1 MPLPTSNSIQ
11 IKANGTDVSSSI
23 DYESIQ
29 LNLVLTKEVSTFKFS
44 VRAANNIVA
53 KYNPMINDVITFNET
68 MLQNGTLVTTAIFGG
83 TITEIETLNESAG
96 SGGGILLTDIVTA
109 TDWGFTAN
117 AKLIVQSFANMDPA
131 DIVAALAPA
140 GFNATTYVQRAG
152 YAITSIKFNYE
163 QFTQCLEAL
172 ANQIGFQW
180 YIDSSKN
187 IHFFLAENNN
197 APITIDDTSGGLE
210 WNTLDVDINLSN
222 MKNSVFVIG
231 GTYQK
236 NILISAPVDTFLG
249 NGNQNGFGLVYTYIA
264 NTIVCLLNGAAQ
276 SIGILNQEQFPAL
289 FNVLYDPA
297 GKTITFNTTPPNGA
311 TIVVAGTAE
320 IPIIGH
326 AINGPLVK
334 QYGERQDAIFD
345 ANILSITEAQQ
356 RAQADILQYG
366 SPVYDVKFT
375 TLTPGIRLGQN
386 ILLNSALYGVSNYP
400 LVVKNIQGVGRTG
413 FQMEYTV
420 ECIGSDV
427 VTFVDLMKTVLQ
439 QQNANSSIAV
449 NSTLEV
455 LLGDAEDLIIIDS
468 VAAPTSNTTKNYV
481 WGATTVGTVGNWNLF
496 TWA

>member
-1 MPLPTSNSIQ
+1 MLPTSHSIQ
-11 IKANGTDVSSSI
+11 ITANGTDVSSSI
-23 DYESIQ
+23 DYTSIQ
-29 LNLVLTKEVSTFKFS
+29 LNLVLTKEVSTLVFNVKGNGN
-44 VRAANNIVA
+44 VPG
-53 KYNPMINDVITFNET
+53 KYIGQIGDVIVLNET

-83 TITEIETLNESAG
+83 TITEIERVNNSVG
-96 SGGGILLTDIVTA
+96 SQGGILLTDEITA

-117 AKLIVQSFANMDPA
+117 AMLITRSFANMDPA

-152 YAITSIKFNYE
+152 YQISSIKFNYE

-180 YIDSSKN
+180 YIDSAKN

-197 APITIDDTSGGLE
+197 APITIDDTSGSFE
-210 WNTLDVDINLSN
+210 WNTLDVDINLTN

-231 GTYQK
+231 GTYEK
-236 NILISAPVDTFLG
+236 NILISSPVDTFLG
-249 NGNQNGFGLVYTYIA
+249 NGEQNGFGLVYTYIA
-264 NTIVCLLNGAAQ
+264 NTIVVFLNGVAQ
-276 SIGILNQEQFPAL
+276 SVGILNQETTPAV
-289 FNVLYDPA
+289 FDVLYDPS
-297 GKTITFNTTPPNGA
+297 GKTITFNTTPPDGQQ
-311 TIVVAGTAE
+311 IIVAGTAE

-326 AINGPLVK
+326 AIDQPLVAL
-334 QYGERQDAIFD
+334 YGERQDAIFD

-366 SPVYDVKFT
+366 NPVYDVKFT

-386 ILLNSALYGVSNYP
+386 ILLNSALYGISNYP
-400 LVVKNIQGVGRTG
+400 LVVKTITGTGRTG
-413 FQMEYTV
+413 FQIEYAV

-439 QQNANSSIAV
+439 QENANSSAAT

-455 LLGDAEDLIIIDS
+455 LLQDAEDLIIMDA
-468 VAAPTSNTTKNYV
+468 VAQPTAKTTKAYI
-481 WGATTVGTVGNWNLF
+481 WGATTAATVIVWNLF
-496 TWA
+496 TWG